1 MMTTQSLVIDLAAA
15 RRSRGLPSVPSGP
28 TESSGKLDWPTSKL
42 PPPLFEGTVQDLSG
56 RVASAMT
63 EWAGHEMM
71 PSLELMMLLRST
83 IQEIGQDPDMQ
94 GTTGIPRLDRALIL
108 RYGDARL
115 GRAALMTPQEIL
127 SLEGVGRIA
136 LNQLIPE
143 LAKHSA
149 LSVPELVS
157 GRGKAGIQFTDEV
170 PDGFFEL
177 AAGMPGRAA
186 FS

>member
-1 MMTTQSLVIDLAAA
+1 M
-15 RRSRGLPSVPSGP
+15 
-28 TESSGKLDWPTSKL
+28 
-42 PPPLFEGTVQDLSG
+42 QDFSG
-56 RVASAMT
+56 RVAAAIT
-63 EWAGHEMM
+63 AWTGQEMM
-71 PSLELMMLLRST
+71 SPLALMTLLPST
-83 IQEIGQDPDMQ
+83 IHDIGQNPEMQ
-94 GTTGIPRLDRALIL
+94 RKTGIPRLDRALIL

-127 SLEGVGRIA
+127 SLDGVGRIA
-136 LNQLIPE
+136 LDQLIPE
-143 LAKHSA
+143 LAKHPG